1 MVSTSLLE
9 NMVSSCNK
17 HVDDSTSFLSKFY
30 GRVELF
36 GEMAREM
43 AKELERE
50 RERENESAPMTI
62 PNINVLTQRAD
73 RFSSVASTC

>member
-1 MVSTSLLE
+1 
-9 NMVSSCNK
+9 MVSSCNK
-17 HVDDSTSFLSKFY
+17 HVDGSTSFLSKFY

-43 AKELERE
+43 AREWER
-50 RERENESAPMTI
+50 ESAPMTI

>member
-1 MVSTSLLE
+1 
-9 NMVSSCNK
+9 MVSSCNK

-43 AKELERE
+43 AREWERE
-50 RERENESAPMTI
+50 RERA
-62 PNINVLTQRAD
+62 LR
-73 RFSSVASTC
+73 

>member
-1 MVSTSLLE
+1 MWFQHLCWK

-43 AKELERE
+43 ARELERE
-50 RERENESAPMTI
+50 RERERE
-62 PNINVLTQRAD
+62 
-73 RFSSVASTC
+73 

>member
-1 MVSTSLLE
+1 
-9 NMVSSCNK
+9 MVSSCNK

-43 AKELERE
+43 AREWERE
-50 RERENESAPMTI
+50 RESAPMTI